1 MSETNHISQLLLAEL
16 ESELAITRRILA
28 AVPNGHNA
36 FKPHDKSMS
45 LATLAGHTAEL
56 PSFTM
61 VTLAAPDFDLGA
73 PNAYKPNVFE
83 TNSQN
88 LDVFNDLATKAIATL
103 KSTSDAAFNQ
113 EWKLT
118 YDEHVIF
125 SGSRYSAYRSMM
137 MNHLVHHRAQLG
149 VYLRLL
155 GIPVPK
161 TYGPSADEQ

>member
-1 MSETNHISQLLLAEL
+1 MSETNHISQLLLPEL

-28 AVPNGHNA
+28 AVPNGHNT
-36 FKPHDKSMS
+36 FKPHEKSMS

-56 PSFTM
+56 PGFTM
-61 VTLAAPDFDLGA
+61 ATLASPDFDLGA
-73 PNAYKPNVFE
+73 PNNYKPNIFE

-88 LDVFNDLATKAIATL
+88 LDYFNDVATKAIATL
-103 KSTSDAAFNQ
+103 KATSDATFN
-113 EWKLT
+113 EDWKLT
-118 YDEHVIF
+118 YGPHVIYT
-125 SGSRYSAYRSMM
+125 GTRHNAYRAMM

-155 GIPVPK
+155 GVPVPK